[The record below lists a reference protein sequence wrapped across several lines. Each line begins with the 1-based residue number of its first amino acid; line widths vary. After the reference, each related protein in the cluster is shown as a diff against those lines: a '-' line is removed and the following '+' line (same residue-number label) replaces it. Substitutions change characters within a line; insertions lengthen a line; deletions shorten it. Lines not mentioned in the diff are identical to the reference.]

1 MFTTAD
7 LHDWMQYT
15 NIFVQVSILLLILV
29 SLYFKKK
36 RKYVWHGNFML
47 LAVIINGLLLLSHMG
62 PSLRFVFDEP
72 IPVTILGFIHAG
84 LGSFAEFF
92 GIWIAGKWAFGHSE
106 TKYCIKK
113 RNLMRIT
120 ITLWIIALTLGLLY
134 YYLHTFF
141 E

>member
-15 NIFVQVSILLLILV
+15 NIVVQISILLLILI

-36 RKYVWHGNFML
+36 RKYVWHGNVMFL
-47 LAVIINGLLLLSHMG
+47 TVIVNGLLLISHMG

-72 IPVTILGFIHAG
+72 TLVTLLGFIHAG
-84 LGSFAEFF
+84 IGAFAEFF
-92 GIWIAGKWAFGHSE
+92 GIWIAGKWAFGGSE
-106 TKYCIKK
+106 TKYCITK

-120 ITLWIIALTLGLLY
+120 LILWITALILGLLFY
-134 YYLHTFF
+134 GLHNFF